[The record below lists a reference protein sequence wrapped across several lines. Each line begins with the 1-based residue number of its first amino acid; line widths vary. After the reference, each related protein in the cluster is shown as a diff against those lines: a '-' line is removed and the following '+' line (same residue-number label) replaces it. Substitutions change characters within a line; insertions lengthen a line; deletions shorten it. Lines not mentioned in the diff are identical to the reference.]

1 MKIFIYSDLHI
12 SKTSS
17 ILPIHYSDKYTY
29 RQNMIIET
37 GKFLADVIRAHQPD
51 LIINLGDTFDQH
63 TITSYDVEVASE
75 FFKNFDEFENIPHL
89 VVVGNHE
96 MINTTYNAVALLN
109 NIPNIEVISQAG
121 TKEINGEKLAF
132 LPYCDYTDL
141 LSFPEGTY
149 LFSHQDIQGSIIRGD
164 FALPEG
170 ISPAELKNHYK
181 LIFNGHIH
189 KPSILGNVINAGSVS
204 THSFSDDED
213 SVPQCYLFDTQTMD
227 LKTFKIKTCPLF
239 RKIGISY
246 SLNELNQFLA
256 NLDADYKYIIQ
267 CTCPHSMREDVKQ
280 ILADC
285 SIVVNSRINTVV
297 DKAKENTADVIE
309 EFVTLAN
316 IDIKKSFEE
325 FLNIQELK
333 FPRQM
338 YLDIL
343 EGVKVNEL

>member
-1 MKIFIYSDLHI
+1 MKIFLYSDLHI

-17 ILPIHYSDKYTY
+17 ILPNHYSDKYTY

-37 GKFLADVIRAHQPD
+37 GKFLADVIRMHKPD

-75 FFKNFDEFENIPHL
+75 FFKNFNEFESTPHL

-96 MINTTYNAVALLN
+96 MVNSTYNAVALLN
-109 NIPNIEVISQAG
+109 NIPNIEVISQAC
-121 TKEINGEKLAF
+121 TKEILGEKLAF

-141 LSFPEGTY
+141 LSFPEGSY

-164 FALPEG
+164 FALPDG
-170 ISPAELKNHYK
+170 LAPAELKKHYK

-189 KPSILGNVINAGSVS
+189 KPSILGNVVNVGSIT

-213 SVPQCYLFDTQTMD
+213 SVPQCYIFDTQTMD
-227 LKTFKIKTCPLF
+227 LKTFKINSCPLF

-246 SLNELNQFLA
+246 SVNELNQFLG
-256 NLDADYKYIIQ
+256 NLDANYKYIIQ
-267 CTCPHSMREDVKQ
+267 CTCPHSMREEVKQ
-280 ILADC
+280 ILDDC
-285 SIVVNSRINTVV
+285 SIIVNSRINTKV
-297 DKAKENTADVIE
+297 DKVKETTADVIE

-316 IDIKKSFEE
+316 IDIKKSFKE

-343 EGVKVNEL
+343 EGVKLNEL